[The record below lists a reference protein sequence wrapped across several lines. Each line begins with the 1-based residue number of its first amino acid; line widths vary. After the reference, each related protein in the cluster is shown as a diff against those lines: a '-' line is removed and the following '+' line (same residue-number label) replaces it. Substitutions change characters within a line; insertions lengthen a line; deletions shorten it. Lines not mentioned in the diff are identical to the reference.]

1 MLKSAKCAK
10 CNAAL
15 RLTPRLP
22 ELRLPPRVIECPSC
36 KVSIDTSPLF
46 RVTWMEAL
54 LWKVFAV
61 ASVPIVA
68 WLVLTRGGEGDVLL
82 RYAAI
87 RVPLLVGLA
96 PFALSRMVAFPLQ
109 GLVDRLQKP
118 KSP

>member
-15 RLTPRLP
+15 RLTPRLA
-22 ELRLPPRVIECPSC
+22 ELRLPPRVVECPSC

-46 RVTWMEAL
+46 RVTWTEAL
-54 LWKVFAV
+54 LWKIFFV
-61 ASVPIVA
+61 AALPIVA
-68 WLVLTRGGEGDVLL
+68 WLVLTRGGEGTELL

-87 RVPLLVGLA
+87 RVPLFAGLA

-109 GLVDRLQKP
+109 GLVDRLRKP
-118 KSP
+118 KTR

>member
-10 CNAAL
+10 CDAAL

-22 ELRLPPRVIECPSC
+22 ELRLPPRVVECPSC

-54 LWKVFAV
+54 LWKLFFVV
-61 ASVPIVA
+61 SLPLVA
-68 WLVLTRGGEGDVLL
+68 WLVIARGGEGNDLL

-109 GLVDRLQKP
+109 GIVDKLHKP
-118 KSP
+118 KAP